1 MFDLS
6 EEQEIRART
15 LHEECL
21 VVDATALIH
30 VATKEHWFEQVRSGG
45 VDVVWVTT
53 GGNAGISETIRAV
66 ANVLRFIESHSEVAV
81 QVRTTEEMR
90 QAKRDGKLGILFAT
104 QDAAC
109 LDGDYA
115 YLTVMDRLG
124 YRVMGLTYSESN
136 MLGDGCGERTRE
148 IRGLSYYGVDVVHE
162 MNRLGML
169 IDLAHCGDATTMDA
183 IKESKLPCVFTHAN
197 VREISDSSRNKTDE
211 QIVAMAET
219 GGVMGITPLPR
230 MVNNDLRA
238 ATIDGVLDHID
249 YVVNLVGADHVGFGG
264 DYTDSVVRVEL
275 GEMLP
280 GHGTSNTTSMVKAPP
295 TVGAGW
301 AYWRVKRPDMLG
313 TIEERDTVPYAK
325 GLEDL
330 SKLPDLTR
338 GLVARGYDDASIAK
352 ILGGNWLRALDSVS
366 EARRA

>member
-6 EEQEIRART
+6 EEQEARAKR

-21 VVDATALIH
+21 IVDATALIQ
-30 VATKEHWFEQVRSGG
+30 VATKERWFQNARAGG
-45 VDVVWVTT
+45 VDVVWVTI

-66 ANVLRFIESHSEVAV
+66 SNVLRFIENHGDEAV
-81 QVRTTEEMR
+81 QVRTAAEMR
-90 QAKRDGKLGILFAT
+90 QAKKDGKLGILFAT

-115 YLTVMDRLG
+115 YLAVMDRLG

-148 IRGLSYYGVDVVHE
+148 IRGLSYFGVDVVRE
-162 MNRLGML
+162 MNRRGML

-183 IKESKLPCVFTHAN
+183 IKESTLPCLFTHAN
-197 VREISDSSRNKTDE
+197 VRAIADTSRNKTDE
-211 QIVAMAET
+211 QIRAMAAT
-219 GGVMGITPLPR
+219 GGVMGITGLPR
-230 MVNNDLRA
+230 MVNDDLHA

-249 YVVNLVGADHVGFGG
+249 YVVNLVGIDHIGFGG
-264 DYTDSVVRVEL
+264 DYTDSIARVAA

-280 GHGTSNTTSMVKAPP
+280 GHGTSTTTSMQKAPP

-301 AYWRVKRPDMLG
+301 AYWRIKRPDMLG
-313 TIEERDTVPYAK
+313 TIEERDTVAYAK

-330 SKLPDLTR
+330 SMLPNLTR
-338 GLVARGYDDASIAK
+338 GLVARGYDDNGIAK
-352 ILGGNWLRALDSVS
+352 ILGENWLRVL
-366 EARRA
+366 ETGGEQ

>member
-6 EEQEIRART
+6 EEQEARAKR
-15 LHEECL
+15 LHEESL
-21 VVDATALIH
+21 VIVATGLIH
-30 VATKEHWFEQVRSGG
+30 AVTKERWFNQARAGG
-45 VDVVWVTT
+45 VDVIWVTI

-66 ANVLRFIESHSEVAV
+66 ANVLRFTESHSDVAV
-81 QVRTTEEMR
+81 QVRTTEDMR
-90 QAKRDGKLGILFAT
+90 QAKKDGKLGILFAT

-136 MLGDGCGERTRE
+136 MLGDGCAERTRK
-148 IRGLSYYGVDVVHE
+148 IRGLSYFGVDVVHE
-162 MNRLGML
+162 MNRLGIL

-183 IKESKLPCVFTHAN
+183 IKESILPCVFTHAN
-197 VREISDSSRNKTDE
+197 VRAISDTSRNKTDE
-211 QIVAMAET
+211 QIQAMAET

-249 YVVNLVGADHVGFGG
+249 YVANLVGVDHVAFGG
-264 DYTDSVVRVEL
+264 DYTDSVARVEL

-280 GHGTSNTTSMVKAPP
+280 GHGTSNTTSMAKAPP

-338 GLVARGYDDASIAK
+338 GLVARGYDDESISK
-352 ILGGNWLRALDSVS
+352 ILGENWLRVLEPRSQA
-366 EARRA
+366 

>member
-6 EEQEIRART
+6 EEQEARARK
-15 LHEECL
+15 LHRECL

-30 VATKEHWFEQVRSGG
+30 VATRERWFNQARSGG
-45 VDVVWVTT
+45 VDAVWVTI
-53 GGNAGISETIRAV
+53 GGNAGISETVRAV
-66 ANVLRFIESHSEVAV
+66 ANVLRFIESHSDVAV

-90 QAKRDGKLGILFAT
+90 QAKKDGKLGILFAT

-115 YLTVMDRLG
+115 YLSVMDRLG

-148 IRGLSYYGVDVVHE
+148 IRGLSYFGVDVVRE

-183 IKESKLPCVFTHAN
+183 IEESTLPCLFTHAN
-197 VREISDSSRNKTDE
+197 VRAISDTSRNKTDE
-211 QIVAMAET
+211 QIRAMADT
-219 GGVMGITPLPR
+219 GGVMGITGLPR
-230 MVNNDLRA
+230 MVNDDLHA

-249 YVVNLVGADHVGFGG
+249 YVVNLVGIDHVGFGG
-264 DYTDSVVRVEL
+264 DYTDSIARVEL

-280 GHGTSNTTSMVKAPP
+280 GHGTSTTTSMQKAPP

-313 TIEERDTVPYAK
+313 TIEERDTVPYAR

-338 GLVARGYDDASIAK
+338 GLVARGYDDESISK
-352 ILGGNWLRALDSVS
+352 VLGGNWMRVLDSGG
-366 EARRA
+366 